1 MKKINFKKE
10 LKELYTAKQ
19 EPKIVQIPIMNF
31 IMIDGKGDPN
41 SSLDFQEAI
50 NTLFP
55 LAYTIKFMIKKGEL
69 EIDYGVL
76 PLEGVWWAD
85 DMEDFRKKNKANWQW
100 TLMIMQPS
108 FVEQTH
114 FETAFQEVKKK
125 KDPKLLD
132 KVRFTSI
139 TEGLAVQIMHIGPYA
154 EEETTIKKLHDYIE
168 DHGYQLTGKHRE
180 IYLSDFRRTKPE
192 NLKTIIRQ
200 PIK

>member
-1 MKKINFKKE
+1 MKKINFKRE

-85 DMEDFRKKNKANWQW
+85 DMETSRNLFIRFSQGKAGK
-100 TLMIMQPS
+100 
-108 FVEQTH
+108 F
-114 FETAFQEVKKK
+114 
-125 KDPKLLD
+125 KD
-132 KVRFTSI
+132 
-139 TEGLAVQIMHIGPYA
+139 
-154 EEETTIKKLHDYIE
+154 DYSPT
-168 DHGYQLTGKHRE
+168 YQMSQL
-180 IYLSDFRRTKPE
+180 
-192 NLKTIIRQ
+192 
-200 PIK
+200 

>member
-19 EPKIVQIPIMNF
+19 EPKIVQIPVMNF

-55 LAYTIKFMIKKGEL
+55 LAYTIKFMIKKSEL

-114 FETAFQEVKKK
+114 FATAFQEVKKK

-132 KVRFTSI
+132 KVRFTSFA
-139 TEGLAVQIMHIGPYA
+139 EGLAVQIMHIGPYA
-154 EEETTIKKLHDYIE
+154 EEEITIRKLHAYID